1 MHVNTILHEITSVRA
16 MKRANKTRKWR
27 PELEMARAV
36 SDSRPVDVKCWL
48 VLGYRSIVGLEE
60 ESHNWWAKA

>member
-1 MHVNTILHEITSVRA
+1 

-36 SDSRPVDVKCWL
+36 SDSRAVDVKCWL
-48 VLGYRSIVGLEE
+48 VLGYRSIAGLEK
-60 ESHNWWAKA
+60 ESRNCWAKA